1 MSQYI
6 EIAEFVYR
14 FKYIFI
20 IYTCCLFRSHIFV
33 KRFPDILVVYT
44 VKRADDKIIGVF
56 YCLCAF
62 LNCPI
67 SCLQTY
73 FYTFEHFKVF
83 GIVKLLNKVLFS
95 VVVFKIKIKCKLLI
109 CGIVRVIVVGY
120 GIHSDSHILSC
131 LHHFFHRYTA
141 VVRKRRMCM
150 IIVHNTVAPL
160 FFH

>member
-1 MSQYI
+1 M
-6 EIAEFVYR
+6 
-14 FKYIFI
+14 
-20 IYTCCLFRSHIFV
+20 
-33 KRFPDILVVYT
+33 KRFPYILIVYT
-44 VKRADDKIIGVF
+44 VKRPYDKIIGVF

-62 LNCPI
+62 PNCLI

-109 CGIVRVIVVGY
+109 CGIVRIIMVGY
-120 GIHSDSHILSC
+120 CVHSDTFIYSC
-131 LHHFFHRYTA
+131 LHHFLHRYTA

-160 FFH
+160 FFSLVLYHRLWYNEYMYIFNEVLIWTTEL